1 MKIPKILDKILTV
14 IGYALIIAP
23 YPVLGAY
30 SADSADRLVTSDNV
44 GLELMLMGG
53 FIFLA
58 LFFML
63 LHIIIHEGGHV
74 LCYAKRRNP

>member
-14 IGYALIIAP
+14 IGYILTVAP
-23 YPVLGAY
+23 YIVLGAY

-53 FIFLA
+53 LLFLA
-58 LFFML
+58 ILFML
-63 LHIIIHEGGHV
+63 VHIIIHEGGHV